1 MTESRLYH
9 KLVRQ
14 RLTFRSLDGG
24 RAELK
29 FSGWRKIRDMLP
41 SDIVRSVT
49 SICIH
54 ISRRKQQGRHAASTC
69 QDRVVDQHVRVKLIH
84 PRLSS
89 VVRHIIF
96 SLLWYVTHS
105 KNVAKVDVRFQE
117 RHYTYTW

>member
-1 MTESRLYH
+1 MSSGELPTKTHRLFLGNWNQAEPMTESRLYH

-29 FSGWRKIRDMLP
+29 FPGWRKIRDMLP

-69 QDRVVDQHVRVKLIH
+69 QDRVVDQHVTVKRIH
-84 PRLSS
+84 PRLS
-89 VVRHIIF
+89 
-96 SLLWYVTHS
+96 
-105 KNVAKVDVRFQE
+105 
-117 RHYTYTW
+117 